1 MIKIIF
7 PLIMV
12 FASSLA
18 FSKATCDG
26 QTNAELEN
34 CARANFDAA
43 DKELNLS
50 YSDVLKRMPTSAK
63 PNLVATQRAWVNY
76 KEKYC
81 QSAYDATSPGEE
93 AGVDKWSC
101 LASVTETRTKEIH
114 YLDSSVG
121 MGDFRKALSVMASL
135 YEGGDTNKV
144 VSKLINQT
152 PDGKN
157 PDWRRYVDLNCKMTA
172 AKLQEEHDA
181 CVARLN
187 FYKNW

>member
-7 PLIMV
+7 VLLMALV
-12 FASSLA
+12 SNLA
-18 FSKATCDG
+18 FSKAVCDG

-34 CARANFDAA
+34 CAHANFDAT
-43 DKELNLS
+43 DKELNRS
-50 YSDVLKRMPTSAK
+50 YSELLKRMPASDK
-63 PNLVATQRAWVNY
+63 PNFVATQRAWVSY

-101 LASVTETRTKEIH
+101 FASVTETRTKEIH

-121 MGDFRKALSVMASL
+121 MGDFRKALAVMASV

-157 PDWRRYVDLNCKMTA
+157 PDWRKYVDLNCKMTA